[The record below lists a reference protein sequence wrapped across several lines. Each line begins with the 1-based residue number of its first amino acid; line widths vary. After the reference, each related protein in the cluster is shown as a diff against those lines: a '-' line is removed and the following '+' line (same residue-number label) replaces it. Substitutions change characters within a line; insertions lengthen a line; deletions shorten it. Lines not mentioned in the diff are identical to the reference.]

1 MTIKATRKLTDI
13 KFEHEGAHVALV
25 GIAQGGAANGHTTL
39 ITKAT
44 NTIPEA
50 VIEKAKEVTVTLQF
64 PEFLRKFFGM
74 YYDDA
79 EVLSVA
85 MGYGR
90 TEYPDFDSGKD
101 WIDQKI
107 ESMNIMKAVYR
118 SEDVEKAL
126 SELTPEQT
134 LTLKQDQETLEK
146 ALGNISE
153 QTTTQEETTLDT
165 ILKSAHIEAVAAAVE
180 VEKAAGVAAVAIVQK
195 SLDEAKAELA
205 TAQAKVAEFETAA
218 AEAVV
223 KARKEAIVAAKVPAD
238 QVEELFKSLSTLS
251 DEAFAATLK
260 FVSPASVTSTD
271 ADMFVQKGV
280 SGAGEQDPV
289 VVDRTTQ
296 ILKDRY
302 GIKD

>member
-25 GIAQGGAANGHTTL
+25 GLAQGGAANGHTTL

-44 NTIPEA
+44 HTIPEA

-74 YYDDA
+74 YYEDA
-79 EVLSVA
+79 EILSVA

-90 TEYPDFDSGKD
+90 TEYPEFDNGKD

-126 SELTPEQT
+126 RELTPEQT
-134 LTLKQDQETLEK
+134 LSLKQDQETLEK
-146 ALGNISE
+146 ALDNLLE
-153 QTTTQEETTLDT
+153 QTHNQEEHTLET

-180 VEKAAGVAAVAIVQK
+180 VEKAAGAAAVALVQK

-205 TAQAKVAEFETAA
+205 AAQAKVTEFEASA
-218 AEAVV
+218 AEAIV
-223 KARKEAIVAAKVPAD
+223 KARKEAIAAAKVPAD
-238 QVEELFKSLSTLS
+238 QVEELFKSLESLS
-251 DEAFAATLK
+251 DEAFASALK
-260 FVSPASVTSTD
+260 FVAPASVTVTD
-271 ADMFVQKGV
+271 ADMFVQKGM

-289 VVDRTTQ
+289 VVDRTTE
-296 ILKDRY
+296 ILMK
-302 GIKD
+302 KFAK